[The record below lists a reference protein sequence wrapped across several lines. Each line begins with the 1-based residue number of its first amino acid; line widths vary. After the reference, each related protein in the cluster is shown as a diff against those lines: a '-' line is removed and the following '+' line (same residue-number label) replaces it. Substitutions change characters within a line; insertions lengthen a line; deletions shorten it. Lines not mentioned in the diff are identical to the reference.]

1 MQEVSRRDIQYHWLA
16 VSSGVEITLAILS
29 AVSLKSMHFPV
40 FDLARNSSMSL
51 IPMLYPLHNAQVS
64 GVLACSM
71 FYPQGM
77 HMK

>member
-1 MQEVSRRDIQYHWLA
+1 MQEVSLRDTQVHWLA
-16 VSSGVEITLAILS
+16 VSSGVEVTLAILS